1 MREDVII
8 FVGPIH
14 ISSVHHANEYFVYD
28 MIYRGTYLGTHFRFL
43 HSALERF
50 KIRSEPSEG
59 RRSFL
64 SDSNA
69 ITSFQIKY

>member
-28 MIYRGTYLGTHFRFL
+28 MIYRGTYLGTTTSGFFI
-43 HSALERF
+43 ALLRGLNSKRTF
-50 KIRSEPSEG
+50 G
-59 RRSFL
+59 RP
-64 SDSNA
+64 A
-69 ITSFQIKY
+69 ILFVGLLMQ